1 MYLTN
6 KKWAIL
12 GAFILI
18 MIFLIYFTTFIN
30 FYILKFVG
38 IELPPIEN
46 GDEGGI
52 VNGGDDIGS
61 VLGDDGQG
69 FSPPTTGEILN
80 FPDQHVEYSS
90 DPEKGEESV
99 NIVSPGETVNLPPS
113 GLSIQLEENVILA
126 LYPTKRFT
134 AKIYN
139 ISKIRP
145 AQYKILLCNQISLA
159 SYEINVS
166 ADLAFF
172 CVNYSNYILNVTEP
186 TVSVFKFNASDWI
199 DLGPQ
204 KIIKNTTSKI
214 ICGNISS
221 TPYMVAGNLNVP
233 ESQEALEKLQI
244 AGIAVRESNSS
255 EVAEIFTLASD
266 LYNSC
271 QYSTA
276 IQLAEKAID
285 IVTLSRLPKLPIEL
299 VVLIILAGIAV
310 KLQYNRLLKRVRHK
324 RSKR

>member
-1 MYLTN
+1 M
-6 KKWAIL
+6 
-12 GAFILI
+12 
-18 MIFLIYFTTFIN
+18 
-30 FYILKFVG
+30 
-38 IELPPIEN
+38 
-46 GDEGGI
+46 
-52 VNGGDDIGS
+52 
-61 VLGDDGQG
+61 
-69 FSPPTTGEILN
+69 
-80 FPDQHVEYSS
+80 
-90 DPEKGEESV
+90 
-99 NIVSPGETVNLPPS
+99 
-113 GLSIQLEENVILA
+113 
-126 LYPTKRFT
+126 YPTKKFT

-186 TVSVFKFNASDWI
+186 TVSVFKFNSSDWI
-199 DLGPQ
+199 DLGAQ
-204 KIIKNTTSKI
+204 KAIRHRTSKI

-244 AGIAVRESNSS
+244 ANELVLEANNSEAAS
-255 EVAEIFTLASD
+255 VLTLASD

-271 QYSTA
+271 QYATA
-276 IQLAEKAID
+276 TQLAEKAID
-285 IVTLSRLPKLPIEL
+285 IVTLSRLPRLSAEL
-299 VVLIILAGIAV
+299 VILIILAGIAI
-310 KLQYNRLLKRVRHK
+310 KLWYDRLLKRVRHK